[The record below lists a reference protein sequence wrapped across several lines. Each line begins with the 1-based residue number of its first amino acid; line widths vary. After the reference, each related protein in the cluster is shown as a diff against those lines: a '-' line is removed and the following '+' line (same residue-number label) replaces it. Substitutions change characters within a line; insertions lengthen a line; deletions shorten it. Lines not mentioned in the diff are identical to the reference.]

1 VTRAAAT
8 DRQSRPDRFS
18 CFPSGRAAAGAIL
31 LATLHG
37 FARRV
42 FPQRHESRLAFLLA
56 ARFLLDAM
64 EPPEQKMARL
74 RARRAKQAKKNGGK
88 TPSKGDPAATRAV
101 ARSRTA

>member
-1 VTRAAAT
+1 MELLVVTWAVRFALIGGVVAAVL
-8 DRQSRPDRFS
+8 SLM
-18 CFPSGRAAAGAIL
+18 AGAQIVDAAVRSL
-31 LATLHG
+31 IA
-37 FARRV
+37 A
-42 FPQRHESRLAFLLA
+42 LAFLLA